1 MDLQIDYRIAP
12 QIVVVAFVASKCD
25 RTKGVALE
33 EKKIAKCGVTDANSI
48 LQHGLKY
55 RLKLARRRTN
65 YTQHLRGRRLLLQ
78 RFGKL
83 ACAVAR
89 PRTAARSRSQSRL
102 DQQTWRP
109 AL

>member
-12 QIVVVAFVASKCD
+12 QMVVVAFVASKCD

-83 ACAVAR
+83 ARALLLGLEQPHV
-89 PRTAARSRSQSRL
+89 L
-102 DQQTWRP
+102 DRNHG
-109 AL
+109 LISKRGD